1 MSTNATPQV
10 GGIPDQLPEF
20 AENGD
25 NLEQQVQLLLDQRNK
40 VAELEAQLDN
50 AKKARAIAEDA
61 LIEKMIEQGVE
72 NIRAL
77 GHSITRTEQI
87 HANVPAVDRAKQI
100 DWLREIGAGGLVQE
114 TVNAAS
120 FGALGRNDFVKA
132 GKESE
137 LPPFVRVYKQP
148 ALLIRASGNRGAA

>member
-10 GGIPDQLPEF
+10 GGKTDQLQEF

-40 VAELEAQLDN
+40 VAELEDQLDN
-50 AKKARAIAEDA
+50 AKKAKAIAEGA

-87 HANVPAVDRAKQI
+87 RANVQAADKAKQI
-100 DWLREIGAGGLVQE
+100 DWLRETGNGSMVQE
-114 TVNAAS
+114 TVNS
-120 FGALGRNDFVKA
+120 NTFGALIRNDFVKA
-132 GKESE
+132 GRESE
-137 LPPFVRVYKQP
+137 VPTFVRVYRQP
-148 ALLIRASGNRGAA
+148 TLWIRAAGSKGTV

>member
-1 MSTNATPQV
+1 MSTNTTPQV
-10 GGIPDQLPEF
+10 GGNPDQLPEF

-25 NLEQQVQLLLDQRNK
+25 NLEQQVQLLLDQRNA

-61 LIEKMIEQGVE
+61 LIEKMVEQGVE

-87 HANVPAVDRAKQI
+87 HANVPAEHRAQQI

-114 TVNAAS
+114 AVNHNS
-120 FGALGRNDFVKA
+120 FGALVRNDFVKA
-132 GKESE
+132 GREGE
-137 LPPFVRVYKQP
+137 LPEFVRVYKQP
-148 ALLIRASGNRGAA
+148 ALLVRATASKGSA